1 MKLIRSYISFIILLQ
16 IVINSCLGENSTKV
30 IRYKEES
37 SCDIP
42 IVRIPIEN
50 GTNVTEFTFCGKYAL
65 KYLKRTALV
74 DIEGIKSFIK
84 LFDFNKRFGF
94 AEIFGSVLMFRWPNE
109 LILNPDQWFQ
119 ICLAGTSNKA
129 LVRSNLSKKSTKC
142 LELPSLPRLH

>member
-1 MKLIRSYISFIILLQ
+1 MKLIRSSIIFIILLQ
-16 IVINSCLGENSTKV
+16 IAIHSCLAVNSTKV

-37 SCDIP
+37 SCETT

-50 GTNVTEFTFCGKYAL
+50 VTNVTEFTFCGKYAL

-94 AEIFGSVLMFRWPNE
+94 ACIFGSVLMFRWPNE
-109 LILNPDQWFQ
+109 IILNPDQWFQ
-119 ICLAGTSNKA
+119 MCLAGNSNKA
-129 LVRSNLSKKSTKC
+129 LVSNHWSKNPQNMIQ
-142 LELPSLPRLH
+142 LLFFRLH